1 MRLGDA
7 RRGKLANNVVGFG
20 RALRRAGLPVD
31 AARIALAQEAA
42 LAVGVAQ
49 KSDLRAALEC
59 TLVNQSGDRGV
70 FSELFEAFFRDPEMA
85 NKLLAQMLPPAQ
97 GKAPPKNRRQRVSE
111 ALAPVKTAQEQ
122 QPRKDNAIRLDAA
135 MTSSDLDRIKHAD
148 FNQLSGDEYALVQ
161 RLARRIAF
169 RLPTYC
175 ARRTRLGKRGSQL
188 DWPSYYREMAQF
200 GADALPAAMRARQNV
215 PLPILILVD
224 ISGSMER
231 YSRMMLSFLHAGT
244 HRLRHR
250 SVFAFGTRLSD
261 LTQAFKQADADT
273 MLSQASIAI
282 GDFAGGTKLGA
293 SLATLRQEHGR
304 RLLGGRTMVLLVSD
318 GLDTGEPHELAQEL
332 GWLKRHCG
340 SLLWL
345 NPLLRFEGFAPT
357 ARGPALLHQ
366 YADPMLAVHNLER
379 LEQLAE
385 SIEQLMNR
393 SRRN

>member
-7 RRGKLANNVVGFG
+7 RRGKLADNVVGFG

-31 AARIALAQEAA
+31 ATRIALAQEAA
-42 LAVGVAQ
+42 LAVGLSQ

-59 TLVNQSGDRGV
+59 TLVNQAGDLGV
-70 FSELFEAFFRDPEMA
+70 FHELFDAFFRDPEMA

-111 ALAPVKTAQEQ
+111 ALAPVKAAQDQ
-122 QPRKDNAIRLDAA
+122 GPRKDNAIRLDAA
-135 MTSSDLDRIKHAD
+135 MTSSDLERIKHAD

-161 RLARRIAF
+161 RLANRLAF
-169 RLPTYC
+169 RLPTYR
-175 ARRTRLGKRGSQL
+175 ARRTRVGKRGAL
-188 DWPSYYREMAQF
+188 PDWPSYYREFSQF
-200 GADALPAAMRARQNV
+200 GHDALPSAMRARQRV

-261 LTQAFKQADADT
+261 LSQAFKQADADT
-273 MLSQASIAI
+273 MLAQASTAI

-293 SLATLRQEHGR
+293 SLASLRHEHAR
-304 RLLGGRTMVLLVSD
+304 RLIGGRTLVLLVSD
-318 GLDTGEPHELAQEL
+318 GLDTGEPSQLAQEL

-345 NPLLRFEGFAPT
+345 NPLLRFDGYAPT
-357 ARGPALLHQ
+357 ARGPAMLHQ
-366 YADPMLAVHNLER
+366 YADQMLAVHNLER

-393 SRRN
+393 SRRK

>member
-1 MRLGDA
+1 VRLGDA
-7 RRGKLANNVVGFG
+7 RRGKLADNVVGFG

-42 LAVGVAQ
+42 LAVGLDQ
-49 KSDLRAALEC
+49 KYDLRAALEC
-59 TLVNQSGDRGV
+59 TLVNQAGDRGV
-70 FSELFEAFFRDPEMA
+70 FAELFEAFFRDPEMA

-111 ALAPVKTAQEQ
+111 ALAPVKAAQD

-135 MTSSDLDRIKHAD
+135 MTSSDIDRIKHAD

-161 RLARRIAF
+161 RLASRLAF
-169 RLPTYC
+169 RLPTYR
-175 ARRTRLGKRGSQL
+175 ARRTRLGKRGGMP
-188 DWPSYYREMAQF
+188 DWPSYYREVAQF
-200 GADALPAAMRARQNV
+200 GDDALPSAMRTRQHA

-231 YSRMMLSFLHAGT
+231 YARMMLSFLHAGT

-261 LTQAFKQADADT
+261 LSLAFKQADADN
-273 MLSQASIAI
+273 MLEQASIAI

-293 SLATLRQEHGR
+293 SLATLRQEHAR
-304 RLLGGRTMVLLVSD
+304 RLIGGRTLVLMVSD
-318 GLDTGEPHELAQEL
+318 GLDTGEPAELAREL

-345 NPLLRFEGFAPT
+345 NPLLRFEGYAPT

-366 YADPMLAVHNLER
+366 YADEMLAVHNLER
-379 LEQLAE
+379 LEQLAS

-393 SRRN
+393 SRRK

>member
-7 RRGKLANNVVGFG
+7 RRGKLADNVVGFG
-20 RALRRAGLPVD
+20 RALRRAGLPID

-42 LAVGVAQ
+42 IAVGLDQ

-59 TLVNQSGDRGV
+59 TLVNQAGDRGV
-70 FSELFEAFFRDPEMA
+70 FGELFEAFFRDPEMA

-97 GKAPPKNRRQRVSE
+97 GKAPQKNRRQRVSE
-111 ALAPVKTAQEQ
+111 ALAPVKAAQDQ
-122 QPRKDNAIRLDAA
+122 QPRKDNAVRLDAA

-161 RLARRIAF
+161 RLASRIAF
-169 RLPTYC
+169 RLPTYH
-175 ARRTRLGKRGSQL
+175 ARRTRLGKRGSQF
-188 DWPSYYREMAQF
+188 DWPSYYREVAQF
-200 GADALPAAMRARQNV
+200 GIDALPSAMRVRRQV
-215 PLPILILVD
+215 PLPLLILVD

-261 LTQAFKQADADT
+261 LSLAFRQADADN
-273 MLSQASIAI
+273 MLAQASVAI

-293 SLATLRQEHGR
+293 SLATLRQAHAR
-304 RLLGGRTMVLLVSD
+304 RFIGGRTLVLLVSD
-318 GLDTGEPHELAQEL
+318 GLDTGEPGELAQEL
-332 GWLKRHCG
+332 AWLKRHCA

-366 YADPMLAVHNLER
+366 YADQMLAVHNLER
-379 LEQLAE
+379 LEQLAD

-393 SRRN
+393 HRRK